1 MDIEDIK
8 ASGLLEL
15 YVLDQ
20 LSPAE
25 KAEVE
30 GYLTSFPELRSELRE
45 IERTLE
51 IYASSAAITPPA
63 GVKDRIL
70 KEIRNE
76 GSISTQTPPRS
87 GNIWGFIAAAL
98 GLGVMVLGYLYYQKN
113 NESTALQREIEQ
125 VRDTCQTTTE
135 DLTHQLDLLKQ
146 LTQQANRIINFQP
159 TPGFAATDLYLHINP
174 LTHRTFIQVRNL
186 PDIAGNHQ
194 FQLWSIKAN
203 QPPSPL
209 NVFDAPADGLI
220 EVTYVEGT
228 EVYAITIEE
237 RGGVQTPTM
246 ENLIG
251 TVSVVGLN

>member
-1 MDIEDIK
+1 VDIEDIK
-8 ASGLLEL
+8 SSGLLEL

-45 IERTLE
+45 IERSLE
-51 IYASSAAITPPA
+51 IYASAAAIKAPA

-70 KEIRNE
+70 EEIRKQGPVSN
-76 GSISTQTPPRS
+76 QAPPRS
-87 GNIWGFIAAAL
+87 GSPWGFIAALL
-98 GLGVMVLGYLYYQKN
+98 GIGLLILGYFFYQKN
-113 NESTALQREIEQ
+113 NEATALQREIQ
-125 VRDTCQTTTE
+125 LVRDTCETTTE

-174 LTHRTFIQVRNL
+174 LTQRTFIQVRNL

-194 FQLWSIKAN
+194 FQLWSIRPN
-203 QPPSPL
+203 QPPTPL

-251 TVSVVGLN
+251 TVSVAGIN

>member
-1 MDIEDIK
+1 M
-8 ASGLLEL
+8 
-15 YVLDQ
+15 LDQ

-30 GYLTSFPELRSELRE
+30 GYLTSFPELKTELRD

-51 IYASSAAITPPA
+51 IYASSAAIKAPA
-63 GVKDRIL
+63 GLKERIL
-70 KEIRNE
+70 NQIRME
-76 GSISTQTPPRS
+76 GASPIQTLPRS
-87 GNIWGFIAAAL
+87 GNAWGFVAAIF
-98 GLGVMVLGYLYYQKN
+98 GLGALLLGYLFYQKN
-113 NESTALQREIEQ
+113 NEATALQREIEL
-125 VRDTCQTTTE
+125 VRDTCQTNTQ

-146 LTQQANRIINFQP
+146 LTQPNNRILNFQP
-159 TPGFAATDLYLHINP
+159 TPGFASTDLYLHINP
-174 LTHRTFIQVRNL
+174 VTQKTFIQVRNL
-186 PDIAGNHQ
+186 PDIAANHQ
-194 FQLWSIKAN
+194 YQLWSIKAN

-228 EVYAITIEE
+228 EVYAITIED

-251 TVSVVGLN
+251 TVSVAGIN

>member
-1 MDIEDIK
+1 M
-8 ASGLLEL
+8 
-15 YVLDQ
+15 LDQ

-30 GYLTSFPELRSELRE
+30 SYLTRYPELRSELRE

-51 IYASSAAITPPA
+51 IYASSAAMKAPA
-63 GVKDRIL
+63 GVKERIL
-70 KEIRNE
+70 EEIRKQNPV
-76 GSISTQTPPRS
+76 TPQAPPRS
-87 GNIWGFIAAAL
+87 GSPWGFLAAIL
-98 GLGVMVLGYLYYQKN
+98 GLGLLLLGYLFYQKN
-113 NESTALQREIEQ
+113 NEAKALERDLQL
-125 VRDTCQTTTE
+125 VRDTCQANTE

-146 LTQQANRIINFQP
+146 LTQQANRIISFQP

-174 LTHRTFIQVRNL
+174 LTQRTFIQVRNL
-186 PDIAGNHQ
+186 PEIAGNHQ

-209 NVFDAPADGLI
+209 NVFDAPPDGLI

-251 TVSVVGLN
+251 TVSVAGVN

>member
-1 MDIEDIK
+1 M
-8 ASGLLEL
+8 
-15 YVLDQ
+15 LDQ

-30 GYLTSFPELRSELRE
+30 GYLTSFPELKTELRE
-45 IERTLE
+45 IEHAFE
-51 IYASSAAITPPA
+51 IYASTAAIKAPA
-63 GVKDRIL
+63 GVKERIL
-70 KEIRNE
+70 QEIRNT
-76 GSISTQTPPRS
+76 GASTTQTPPKS
-87 GNIWGFIAAAL
+87 GGPWGFIAAIL
-98 GLGVMVLGYLYYQKN
+98 GLSALILGYLFYQKN
-113 NESTALQREIEQ
+113 NEATALQREIQ
-125 VRDTCQTTTE
+125 LVRDTCTANTE

-174 LTHRTFIQVRNL
+174 LTKRTFIQVRNL
-186 PDIAGNHQ
+186 PEIAGNHQ

-228 EVYAITIEE
+228 EVYAITVEE

-251 TVSVVGLN
+251 TVSVAGIN